1 MKRFSYKISMP
12 HPATMFFLLTMAVV
26 FLSWIFNVYGLSV
39 VHPQTGEELRVQ
51 SLLSSEGIR
60 WFLRNVVTNFTGFE
74 PLGLV
79 IIAMF
84 GIGVANHSGFLDA
97 CVRMGVGRRRSPR
110 RVVAWVVV
118 LGVLANVAGDA
129 GYIILLPI
137 AATMFQ
143 SVGLHPIGGIL
154 VAYVSV
160 GCGYSANLLPTTLD
174 SLLSS
179 ATQEVADGLPG
190 LPASPAGPLCNYCF
204 FAASAVLVAVLV
216 YVLTWRSLLPSLGE
230 YKGAAAF
237 EGYKSLSR
245 KERRAWRLAL
255 LVGAAYAAVI
265 LLATFSPWGI
275 LRSVNGTLMRS
286 PFIMSIL
293 FLLSL
298 GMGLMGLVYGLVSGR
313 YRHDGDVIEGL
324 VSPMRLLGS
333 YFVIVFFASQMFAC
347 FNYSHL
353 DKCLAVWGAD
363 LLMSVNAGSLGIL
376 LLFILFVAFVNL
388 FWVSATSKWAFMAY
402 IFVPVLAEAGIAPD
416 VVQAA
421 FRVGDSATNT
431 LTPFMFY
438 VPLVLAYMQ
447 YYDKR
452 MTYGSLLR
460 YTWRYSF
467 FILLAWMLL
476 FVVWYVGGLAFGL

>member
-179 ATQEVADGLPG
+179 TTQEVADGLPG

-204 FAASAVLVAVLV
+204 LRPLRCWW
-216 YVLTWRSLLPSLGE
+216 LC
-230 YKGAAAF
+230 
-237 EGYKSLSR
+237 LS
-245 KERRAWRLAL
+245 
-255 LVGAAYAAVI
+255 
-265 LLATFSPWGI
+265 
-275 LRSVNGTLMRS
+275 M
-286 PFIMSIL
+286 
-293 FLLSL
+293 
-298 GMGLMGLVYGLVSGR
+298 
-313 YRHDGDVIEGL
+313 
-324 VSPMRLLGS
+324 
-333 YFVIVFFASQMFAC
+333 C
-347 FNYSHL
+347 
-353 DKCLAVWGAD
+353 
-363 LLMSVNAGSLGIL
+363 
-376 LLFILFVAFVNL
+376 
-388 FWVSATSKWAFMAY
+388 
-402 IFVPVLAEAGIAPD
+402 
-416 VVQAA
+416 
-421 FRVGDSATNT
+421 
-431 LTPFMFY
+431 
-438 VPLVLAYMQ
+438 
-447 YYDKR
+447 
-452 MTYGSLLR
+452 
-460 YTWRYSF
+460 
-467 FILLAWMLL
+467 
-476 FVVWYVGGLAFGL
+476 